1 FLDSRAGM
9 QQGGESGPA
18 VVPHRVDESL
28 IVEALRY
35 ESFEMPPKQRLPEE
49 IVNNFVKWIEMG
61 APDPRDGEVPKSP
74 EVAFDLSAAREF
86 WAFQPPRKHTPPAP
100 ESRWAK
106 CEIDQFVEHELHA
119 QGLGP
124 SPQADRRTLIRRW
137 SYDLTGLPPSVE
149 EVEAFVIDE
158 SPDAFEKVVD
168 RMLASQQYGE
178 HWGRH
183 WLDVARY
190 ADSNGGDINLTFHN
204 AWRYR
209 NYVVNAFNSDK
220 PFDEFVREQLAG
232 DLMEASD
239 PAQQAEQLIASGY
252 LVIGPKML
260 SERDK
265 EKLMMDVVD
274 EQLDSIGRTFLG
286 LTLGCARC
294 HDHKFDPIPTADY
307 YALAGI
313 LKSTKTMENLGVVA
327 AWHEYTLL
335 PAEEQQRVAEIDKQ
349 LTGFDNRLKQLKQD
363 RIKLEKQVKQEAEK
377 AKTEG
382 ETSGAAPAESPDEA
396 EDAEQTPAVR
406 LKNLQLEIKQLNQT
420 RKELEA
426 TRPEVPKA
434 MGVGEGP
441 VQNVKIHL
449 RGSHLSLGREEPRH
463 FLQLASHVRQ
473 PLPGENSSGR
483 LELARWLTDPAHPLT
498 SRVIVNRA
506 WQWHFGAG
514 IVRTPDNFGRLG
526 ERPTNQPLLDWLASE
541 LMRQNWSLKQLH
553 RLMLTSSSWQMSTT
567 YNPAAAEADPENL
580 LLWRMNRRR
589 MEAEEV
595 RDSLLALGG
604 SLGREMHGQLLDAK
618 HRAYVAGTGSK
629 TWTYDFARRS
639 VYLPVLRSS
648 VYEMFQ
654 AFDFADPSVLNG
666 RRATT
671 TVTPQALFMM
681 NSKFIM
687 NNTEDFAESILHETH
702 LDGPAKVNQIYE
714 RVYGRSASQKE
725 TASALAYL
733 ELYQRELAA
742 LELTAEQKTLR
753 TWQSLCRVLIS
764 SNEFLFVD

>member
-1 FLDSRAGM
+1 
-9 QQGGESGPA
+9 
-18 VVPHRVDESL
+18 
-28 IVEALRY
+28 
-35 ESFEMPPKQRLPEE
+35 
-49 IVNNFVKWIEMG
+49 
-61 APDPRDGEVPKSP
+61 
-74 EVAFDLSAAREF
+74 
-86 WAFQPPRKHTPPAP
+86 
-100 ESRWAK
+100 
-106 CEIDQFVEHELHA
+106 
-119 QGLGP
+119 
-124 SPQADRRTLIRRW
+124 
-137 SYDLTGLPPSVE
+137 
-149 EVEAFVIDE
+149 
-158 SPDAFEKVVD
+158 
-168 RMLASQQYGE
+168 
-178 HWGRH
+178 
-183 WLDVARY
+183 
-190 ADSNGGDINLTFHN
+190 
-204 AWRYR
+204 
-209 NYVVNAFNSDK
+209 
-220 PFDEFVREQLAG
+220 
-232 DLMEASD
+232 
-239 PAQQAEQLIASGY
+239 
-252 LVIGPKML
+252 
-260 SERDK
+260 
-265 EKLMMDVVD
+265 
-274 EQLDSIGRTFLG
+274 
-286 LTLGCARC
+286 
-294 HDHKFDPIPTADY
+294 
-307 YALAGI
+307 
-313 LKSTKTMENLGVVA
+313 
-327 AWHEYTLL
+327 
-335 PAEEQQRVAEIDKQ
+335 
-349 LTGFDNRLKQLKQD
+349 
-363 RIKLEKQVKQEAEK
+363 
-377 AKTEG
+377 
-382 ETSGAAPAESPDEA
+382 
-396 EDAEQTPAVR
+396 
-406 LKNLQLEIKQLNQT
+406 QT

-681 NSKFIM
+681 NSQLV
-687 NNTEDFAESILHETH
+687 AEGAAGLAEQLLADDS
-702 LDGPAKVNQIYE
+702 LD
-714 RVYGRSASQKE
+714 E
-725 TASALAYL
+725 TARLARAFEQTLCRSPDSAEQGRFLGFLAEVRQDL
-733 ELYQRELAA
+733 ATSEVPEDQRELLAW
-742 LELTAEQKTLR
+742 R
-753 TWQSLCRVLIS
+753 SVCRVLLAS
-764 SNEFLFVD
+764 TEFIYLE